1 MDTTYRSSIMKTK
14 LIVIAGILCLPLSV
28 AFADMKN
35 NSTTEPTNIDGTTT
49 SEPMEKNN
57 NPSTG
62 TDRHD
67 KSNINRPNDS
77 GHSMDKKGTHDM
89 TDDVPVK
96 KTPNDVPVKQPS
108 DLNTHPSTTY

>member
-1 MDTTYRSSIMKTK
+1 MKTK
-14 LIVIAGILCLPLSV
+14 LIVIAGILCLPLSI

-35 NSTTEPTNIDGTTT
+35 SNTEPTNTDGTTT
-49 SEPMEKNN
+49 SEPMGKNN

-67 KSNINRPNDS
+67 KSNINRSNDNTRHLEQKGTQKMPND
-77 GHSMDKKGTHDM
+77 
-89 TDDVPVK
+89 VPLK
-96 KTPNDVPVKQPS
+96 TTPNDVPVKQPS

>member
-1 MDTTYRSSIMKTK
+1 MKTK
-14 LIVIAGILCLPLSV
+14 LIVIASILCLPLSI

-35 NSTTEPTNIDGTTT
+35 SNTEPTNTDGTTT
-49 SEPMEKNN
+49 SEPMGKNN

-67 KSNINRPNDS
+67 KSNINRSNDNTR
-77 GHSMDKKGTHDM
+77 HLEQKGTQKM
-89 TDDVPVK
+89 SNDVPLK
-96 KTPNDVPVKQPS
+96 TTPNDVPVKQPS

>member
-1 MDTTYRSSIMKTK
+1 MNTTYRSSIMKTK

-35 NSTTEPTNIDGTTT
+35 STTEPTNTDGTTT
-49 SEPMEKNN
+49 SEPMGKNN

-67 KSNINRPNDS
+67 KSNINRSNDNTRHLEQKGTQKMPND
-77 GHSMDKKGTHDM
+77 
-89 TDDVPVK
+89 VPLK
-96 KTPNDVPVKQPS
+96 TTPNDVPVKQPS

>member
-1 MDTTYRSSIMKTK
+1 MKTK

-28 AFADMKN
+28 AFADMN
-35 NSTTEPTNIDGTTT
+35 NSTTEPTNTDGTTT
-49 SEPMEKNN
+49 SEPMGKNN

-67 KSNINRPNDS
+67 KSNINRKGDTPHLEQKGTQRMPND
-77 GHSMDKKGTHDM
+77 
-89 TDDVPVK
+89 VPLK

-108 DLNTHPSTTY
+108 DFNGNNTTHPSTTY

>member
-14 LIVIAGILCLPLSV
+14 LIVIAGILCLPLSI

-35 NSTTEPTNIDGTTT
+35 SNTEPTNTDGTTT
-49 SEPMEKNN
+49 SEPMGKNN

-67 KSNINRPNDS
+67 KSNINRSNDNTRHLEQKGTQKMPND
-77 GHSMDKKGTHDM
+77 
-89 TDDVPVK
+89 VPLK
-96 KTPNDVPVKQPS
+96 TTPNDVPVKQPS

>member
-1 MDTTYRSSIMKTK
+1 MKNR
-14 LIVIAGILCLPLSV
+14 LIVIAGITLLPLSV
-28 AFADMKN
+28 AFADMN
-35 NSTTEPTNIDGTTT
+35 NSTTTPNTDGTTN
-49 SEPMEKNN
+49 SAPMDQNN

-77 GHSMDKKGTHDM
+77 GHNMDKKGTHDI

-96 KTPNDVPVKQPS
+96 KTPNDVPIKQPS
-108 DLNTHPSTTY
+108 DLNPSHPSTTY